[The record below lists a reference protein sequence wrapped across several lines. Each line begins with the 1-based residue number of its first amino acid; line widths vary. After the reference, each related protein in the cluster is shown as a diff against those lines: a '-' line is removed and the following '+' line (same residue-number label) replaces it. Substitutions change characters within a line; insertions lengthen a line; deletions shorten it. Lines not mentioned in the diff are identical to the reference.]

1 MLPENDLNIVT
12 KEMGR
17 EPNLVEQGC
26 FLNLWSE
33 HCSYRSSA
41 PLLKTFTT
49 TGDRVIIGPG
59 DDAAIIRFGNGWAL
73 AVGMESHNHPSY
85 VDPYNGAATGVGG
98 IVRDI
103 ISMGARPIALM
114 DPLYFGPL
122 DNPKN
127 LYLFEHIIEG
137 IAGYGNCIGV
147 PVVRGEALFD
157 ESYSGNPLVNV
168 VCVGLAREENI
179 VTASAQKA
187 GNKLILMGST
197 TGRDG
202 LGGASFASRDLSESS
217 EAEDRPSI
225 QIGDPFTEK
234 LLIEATLEA
243 IGEGYVKACRD
254 LGAAG
259 LAGASSEMAS
269 KGNLG
274 MKIIADNVIL
284 RETGMT
290 PYEILI
296 AESQERML
304 LEVDPDDVQ
313 AVLDIAAKY
322 DLNASLI
329 GELTEDLSYAVM
341 FKGEVAASIPVKL
354 LTEGAPT
361 FERPSTE
368 PAPRDAGEKPEMPEN
383 LKQAILDILSSHN
396 VASKKWIY
404 RQYDHEV
411 QLRTVAKPGDDAGV
425 LRIDGNEGIA
435 LSCGC
440 NPKHTLLDPY
450 QGGKGTVIENA
461 MNLAVKGAYGI
472 ALVDCLNFGN
482 PEKADIY
489 WQFKQAI
496 LGLGDG
502 ARELS
507 IPVVGGN
514 VSLYNESEEFK
525 TAIAPTPSIGLI
537 GYTEDVT
544 SAPSGVFTKEGDT
557 IILVGTTKDELGGS
571 EYYRIIGKREYG
583 MAPAVP
589 ENVSQ
594 IINSLIEAVKSK
606 KVTASHDLSLGG
618 LAAGLC
624 EMCENMGATMD
635 LSDIGNDLRADDLL
649 FSESYARAII
659 CTPEPDAV
667 KELLKD
673 VPHAVIGTVGGNELK
688 ISGKAGKE
696 FEVSISI
703 SEINKAKKSLLNL
716 MME

>member
-1 MLPENDLNIVT
+1 MLPENDFKIVAE
-12 KEMGR
+12 KMGR

-49 TGDRVIIGPG
+49 TGERVIIGPG
-59 DDAAIIRFGNGWAL
+59 DDAAVVSFGNGWVL
-73 AVGMESHNHPSY
+73 AIGMESHNHPSY

-122 DNPKN
+122 NNPKN

-147 PVVRGEALFD
+147 PVVRGEAFFD
-157 ESYSGNPLVNV
+157 EAYSGNPLVNV
-168 VCVGLAREENI
+168 VAVGLAREEDI
-179 VTASAQKA
+179 VTACAQKA
-187 GNKLILMGST
+187 GNKLVLMGST

-202 LGGASFASRDLSESS
+202 LGGASFASRDLSEAS

-243 IGEGYVKACRD
+243 VRSGYVRSCRD

-274 MKIIADNVIL
+274 MHIIADNVIL
-284 RETGMT
+284 REEGMV

-304 LEVDPDDVQ
+304 FEVEPGNVQ
-313 AVLDIAAKY
+313 AVLDIAKKY
-322 DLNASLI
+322 DLNASMI
-329 GELTEDLSYAVM
+329 GELTEELTYKVE
-341 FKGEVAASIPVKL
+341 FKGKVVADIPIKL

-361 FERPSTE
+361 FERPSRT
-368 PAPRDAGEKPEMPEN
+368 PAAREEGDKPEIPKD
-383 LKQAILDILSSHN
+383 LKEAVLKVLSSHN
-396 VASKKWIY
+396 VASKKWIS

-411 QLRTVAKPGDDAGV
+411 QVRTVMKPGDDAGI

-435 LSCGC
+435 MSCGC
-440 NPKHTLLDPY
+440 NPRHTLLDPY
-450 QGGKGTVIENA
+450 QGGKGTLVENA
-461 MNLAVKGAYGI
+461 MNLAVKGSRGI
-472 ALVDCLNFGN
+472 AVVDCLNFGN
-482 PEKADIY
+482 PEKPDIY
-489 WQFKQAI
+489 WQFKYAI
-496 LGLGDG
+496 LGLGD
-502 ARELS
+502 ACRELS

-514 VSLYNESEEFK
+514 VSLYNESEEFR
-525 TAIAPTPSIGLI
+525 TAIPPTPSIGVVGYISDVTIAPPGVFANEGDSIILI
-537 GYTEDVT
+537 G
-544 SAPSGVFTKEGDT
+544 
-557 IILVGTTKDELGGS
+557 ITKDEMGGS
-571 EYYRIIGKREYG
+571 EYYSLAGKKKNG
-583 MAPAVP
+583 KVPLVP
-589 ENVSQ
+589 ENVSGTIDA
-594 IINSLIEAVKSK
+594 IISAVESRKI
-606 KVTASHDLSLGG
+606 TASHDISLGG
-618 LAAGLC
+618 LAVALC
-624 EMCENMGATMD
+624 EMCVNTGADVD
-635 LSDIGNDLRADDLL
+635 LISVGQEMRADDLL
-649 FSESYARAII
+649 FSESHARAII
-659 CTPEPDAV
+659 STSEPEAV
-667 KELLKD
+667 GKLLGD
-673 VPHAVIGTVGGNELK
+673 VPHTVIGTTGGRNLK
-688 ISGKAGKE
+688 ISGSG
-696 FEVSISI
+696 FSISI
-703 SEINKAKKSLLNL
+703 PLEEIKEAKESLTKQ

>member
-1 MLPENDLNIVT
+1 MLPEHDLKIIT
-12 KEMGR
+12 EKMGR

-49 TGDRVIIGPG
+49 TGDKVIIGPG
-59 DDAAIIRFGNGWAL
+59 DDAAIISFGNGWVL
-73 AVGMESHNHPSY
+73 AIGMESHNHPSY

-147 PVVRGEALFD
+147 PVVRGEAYFD
-157 ESYSGNPLVNV
+157 KSYSGNPLVNV
-168 VCVGLAREENI
+168 VAVGLAREKDV
-179 VTASAQKA
+179 VTACAQKA
-187 GNKLILMGST
+187 GNKLVLMGST

-202 LGGASFASRDLSESS
+202 LGGASFASRDLSEDS

-234 LLIEATLEA
+234 LVIEATLEA
-243 IGEGYVKACRD
+243 IGKGYVKSCRD

-269 KGNLG
+269 KGDLG

-304 LEVDPDDVQ
+304 LEVEPENVD
-313 AVLDIAAKY
+313 AVLAIADKY
-322 DLNASLI
+322 DLNGSMI
-329 GELTEDLSYAVM
+329 GELTEKLNYTVE
-341 FKGEVAASIPVKL
+341 FQGEVAADIPVKL

-361 FERPSTE
+361 FERPST
-368 PAPRDAGEKPEMPEN
+368 APEERDIGDKPELPAE
-383 LKQAILDILSSHN
+383 LKQAILNVLSSHN
-396 VASKKWIY
+396 VASKRWIY

-411 QLRTVAKPGDDAGV
+411 QVRTVTKPGDDAGI

-440 NPKHTLLDPY
+440 NPRHTLIDPY
-450 QGGKGTVIENA
+450 SGGKGTVVENA
-461 MNLAVKGAYGI
+461 MNLAVKGARGI
-472 ALVDCLNFGN
+472 AIVDCLNFGN
-482 PEKADIY
+482 PERPDIY
-489 WQFKQAI
+489 WQFKHAI
-496 LGLGDG
+496 LGLGDA
-502 ARELS
+502 ARDLS

-514 VSLYNESEEFK
+514 VSLYNESGEFK
-525 TAIAPTPSIGLI
+525 TAIVPTPSIGLA
-537 GYTEDVT
+537 GYIKDVT
-544 SAPSGVFTKEGDT
+544 KAPSGIFSNEGDT
-557 IILVGTTKDELGGS
+557 IILVGSTGDELGGS
-571 EYYRIIGKREYG
+571 EYYNIIGKEEAG
-583 MAPAVP
+583 KAPQVP
-589 ENVSQ
+589 ENVTST
-594 IINSLIEAVKSK
+594 IDVLISLAESGKL
-606 KVTASHDLSLGG
+606 TASHDVSLGG
-618 LAAGLC
+618 IAVALA
-624 EMCENMGATMD
+624 EMCENKGAEVD
-635 LSDIGNDLRADDLL
+635 LSIVAEGLRPDDIL
-649 FSESYARAII
+649 FSESYARALI
-659 CTPEPDAV
+659 TTSGPDAV
-667 KELLKD
+667 EEMLGD
-673 VPHAVIGTVGGNELK
+673 TPYTVIGTVGGNKLSILIGDTKTELTLEE
-688 ISGKAGKE
+688 IKE
-696 FEVSISI
+696 ARE
-703 SEINKAKKSLLNL
+703 SLMTL

>member
-1 MLPENDLNIVT
+1 MLPEDDLKIIT
-12 KEMGR
+12 EKMGR

-49 TGDRVIIGPG
+49 TGDKVIIGPG
-59 DDAAIIRFGNGWAL
+59 DDAAIISFGNGWVL
-73 AVGMESHNHPSY
+73 AIGMESHNHPSY

-122 DNPKN
+122 NNPKN

-147 PVVRGEALFD
+147 PVVRGEAFFD

-168 VCVGLAREENI
+168 VAVGLAREKDV
-179 VTASAQKA
+179 VTACSQKA
-187 GNKLILMGST
+187 GNKLVLMGST

-202 LGGASFASRDLSESS
+202 LGGASFASRDLSEDS

-234 LLIEATLEA
+234 LVIEATLEA
-243 IGEGYVKACRD
+243 IGKGYVKSCRD

-284 RETGMT
+284 RESGMT
-290 PYEILI
+290 AYEILI

-304 LEVDPDDVQ
+304 LEVEPENVDV
-313 AVLDIAAKY
+313 VLEIAKKY
-322 DLNASLI
+322 DLNGSMI
-329 GELTEDLSYAVM
+329 GELTEELNYTVQ
-341 FKGEVAASIPVKL
+341 FQGEIAADIPVKL

-361 FERPSTE
+361 FERPST
-368 PAPRDAGEKPEMPEN
+368 APEERDIGEKPELPADI
-383 LKQAILDILSSHN
+383 KQAILDVLSSHN
-396 VASKKWIY
+396 VASKRWIY

-411 QLRTVAKPGDDAGV
+411 QVRTVTKPGDDAGI

-440 NPKHTLLDPY
+440 NPRHTLLDPY
-450 QGGKGTVIENA
+450 SGGKGTVVENA
-461 MNLAVKGAYGI
+461 MNLAVKGARGI
-472 ALVDCLNFGN
+472 AIVDCLNFGN
-482 PEKADIY
+482 PERPDIY
-489 WQFKQAI
+489 WQFKHAI
-496 LGLGDG
+496 LGLGDA
-502 ARELS
+502 ARDLA

-514 VSLYNESEEFK
+514 VSLYNESGEFK
-525 TAIAPTPSIGLI
+525 TAIVPTPSIGLA
-537 GYTEDVT
+537 GYIKDVT
-544 SAPSGVFTKEGDT
+544 KAPAGVFSNEGDT
-557 IILVGTTKDELGGS
+557 IILVGVTSDELGGS
-571 EYYRIIGKREYG
+571 EYYNIIGKEKDG
-583 MAPAVP
+583 KAPQVP
-589 ENVSQ
+589 ENVNAVVDTL
-594 IINSLIEAVKSK
+594 ISLAESGKI
-606 KVTASHDLSLGG
+606 TASHDLSLGG
-618 LAAGLC
+618 IAVAIA
-624 EMCENMGATMD
+624 EMCENMGAEVD
-635 LSDIGNDLRADDLL
+635 LGGVAEGLRTDDIL
-649 FSESYARAII
+649 FSESYARALVA
-659 CTPEPDAV
+659 TSEPDTV
-667 KELLKD
+667 REMLGE
-673 VPHAVIGTVGGNELK
+673 VPYTVIGTVGGNTLSIQMGDSKTELTLEE
-688 ISGKAGKE
+688 IKE
-696 FEVSISI
+696 ARE
-703 SEINKAKKSLLNL
+703 SLMNL

>member
-1 MLPENDLNIVT
+1 MLPEDDLKIIT
-12 KEMGR
+12 EKMGR

-49 TGDRVIIGPG
+49 TGDKVIIGPG
-59 DDAAIIRFGNGWAL
+59 DDAAIISFGNGWVL
-73 AVGMESHNHPSY
+73 AIGMESHNHPSY

-122 DNPKN
+122 NNPKN

-147 PVVRGEALFD
+147 PVVRGEAFFD

-168 VCVGLAREENI
+168 VAVGLAREENV
-179 VTASAQKA
+179 VTACSQKA
-187 GNKLILMGST
+187 GNKLVLMGST

-202 LGGASFASRDLSESS
+202 LGGASFASRDLSEDS

-234 LLIEATLEA
+234 LVIEATLEA
-243 IGEGYVKACRD
+243 IGKGYVKSCRD

-259 LAGASSEMAS
+259 LAGASSEMAA

-284 RETGMT
+284 RESGMT

-304 LEVDPDDVQ
+304 LEVEPENVD
-313 AVLDIAAKY
+313 AVLDIAKKY
-322 DLNASLI
+322 DLNGSMI
-329 GELTEDLSYAVM
+329 GELTEELNYTVQ
-341 FKGEVAASIPVKL
+341 FQGEIAADIPVKL

-361 FERPSTE
+361 FERPST
-368 PAPRDAGEKPEMPEN
+368 APDERDIGDKPELPAD
-383 LKQAILDILSSHN
+383 LKQAIIDVLSSHN
-396 VASKKWIY
+396 VASKRWIY

-411 QLRTVAKPGDDAGV
+411 QVRTVTKPGDDAGI

-440 NPKHTLLDPY
+440 NPRHTLLDPY
-450 QGGKGTVIENA
+450 SGGKGTVVENA
-461 MNLAVKGAYGI
+461 MNLAVKGARGI
-472 ALVDCLNFGN
+472 AIVDCLNFGN
-482 PEKADIY
+482 PERPDIY
-489 WQFKQAI
+489 WQFKHAI
-496 LGLGDG
+496 LGLGDA
-502 ARELS
+502 ARDLS

-514 VSLYNESEEFK
+514 VSLYNESGEFK
-525 TAIAPTPSIGLI
+525 TAIVPTPSIGLA
-537 GYTEDVT
+537 GYIKDVT
-544 SAPSGVFTKEGDT
+544 KAPAGVFSNEGDT
-557 IILVGTTKDELGGS
+557 IILVGSTADELGGS
-571 EYYRIIGKREYG
+571 EYYNIIGKKNDG
-583 MAPAVP
+583 KAPQVP
-589 ENVSQ
+589 ENITAVVDAL
-594 IINSLIEAVKSK
+594 ISLAESGKI
-606 KVTASHDLSLGG
+606 TASHDVSLGG
-618 LAAGLC
+618 IAVALA
-624 EMCENMGATMD
+624 EMCEKTGAEVD
-635 LSDIGNDLRADDLL
+635 LSNVAEGLRTDDIL
-649 FSESYARAII
+649 FSESYARALI
-659 CTPEPDAV
+659 TTSEPDAV
-667 KELLKD
+667 MEMIGE
-673 VPHAVIGTVGGNELK
+673 VPCTVIGTVGGNTLSIQIEDSKTELALEE
-688 ISGKAGKE
+688 IKE
-696 FEVSISI
+696 ARE
-703 SEINKAKKSLLNL
+703 SLMNL